1 MKKSTILFFLFP
13 IFIMGNNQT
22 GVKSTKPEIIQIQ
35 DNLMRVLYSYKESED
50 LSTNLMIAPKGWT
63 EPFVKCEFKIQGMV
77 LNGKLGLETEK
88 GILIISE
95 KEGFLIPKNTKVR
108 IHNAG
113 DSELRIIEIL
123 RPAYKKSL
131 VTKYPLGK

>member
-1 MKKSTILFFLFP
+1 
-13 IFIMGNNQT
+13 
-22 GVKSTKPEIIQIQ
+22 
-35 DNLMRVLYSYKESED
+35 
-50 LSTNLMIAPKGWT
+50 MIAPKGWT
-63 EPFVKCEFKIQGMV
+63 EPFVKCEFEIQGMV